1 MDNKIY
7 EYIMSNFKFYNK
19 SNKWGCP
26 NFSKDLTQSEVEEFL
41 SSAKDILSSQKQIVD
56 EVCKVPELD
65 ISYKTPINDLINCL
79 KDLPQYTEVF
89 VDEEGSLF
97 YIENREETERE
108 LLERNMESFI
118 SFVNKKLKEKEEAQK
133 VKDAITVI
141 QDILKEYPEIREY
154 LKNKK

>member
-7 EYIMSNFKFYNK
+7 AYIISGFEYYNK
-19 SNKWGCP
+19 SSKRGLPRFN
-26 NFSKDLTQSEVEEFL
+26 KDLTQSEVEEFL
-41 SSAKDILSSQKQIVD
+41 SSAEDILSSQKQTVD

-65 ISYKTPINDLINCL
+65 ISYNTPINDLINCL
-79 KDLPQYTEVF
+79 KDLPQNTEVF

-118 SFVNKKLKEKEEAQK
+118 SFVNKKLKEQEEAQK
-133 VKDAITVI
+133 VKDAIAVI
-141 QDILKEYPEIREY
+141 QDILKEYPEIKEY
-154 LKNKK
+154 LTKK